1 MNLQAELTR
10 LNERLN
16 DFYVEH
22 NTEDIVT
29 YPKLVTLTTTL
40 RCNYRCW
47 MCYQK
52 TYEGDMDWRIVEAL
66 EHVLPFAKTLQLFGG
81 EPLLYPR
88 IQDLFALA
96 SANACEIQVIT
107 NGSLLTRKNRD
118 LILANNVSQVKI
130 SMEAATQP
138 TYAAIR
144 GGDLDTVFGNIAAL
158 AKARDK
164 RGTTAPEIQINFVAM
179 ARNIRELPAVVER
192 ASASGVDSLL
202 VLYMNCGQRED
213 LARDSLYLHQSLSDE
228 CMEQALNAGQRLG
241 LNVTTPGFFAA
252 GRPDPELDRTCHS
265 PWKNCLID
273 INGGVSFCCG
283 GAGAIGNLLETPF
296 DELWHGEK
304 ISTFR
309 RLVNKPGQPACCRTC
324 RVKGR
329 NHREASFHIR
339 NAELVERLLAQ
350 SA

>member
-66 EHVLPFAKTLQLFGG
+66 AHVLPFVKTLQLFGG

-88 IQDLFALA
+88 VNDLFSLA
-96 SANACEIQVIT
+96 SDNACEIQVIT
-107 NGSLLTRKNRD
+107 NGSLLTRKNRE
-118 LILANNVSQVKI
+118 LILANNVSQVKV
-130 SMEAATQP
+130 SLEAATQP
-138 TYAAIR
+138 TYSAIR
-144 GGDLDTVFGNIAAL
+144 GGDLDAVFGNIAEL
-158 AKARDK
+158 AAARNQ
-164 RGTTAPEIQINFVAM
+164 RGTAAPEIQINFVAM
-179 ARNIRELPAVVER
+179 ERNIRELPGVVER
-192 ASASGVDSLL
+192 AAATGVNSLL
-202 VLYMNCGQRED
+202 VLYMNCGSRED
-213 LARDSLYLHQSLSDE
+213 LARESLYLHQDLSDE
-228 CMEQALNAGQRLG
+228 YMQKALEAGERLG
-241 LNVTTPGFFAA
+241 LHVVTPGFFDAS
-252 GRPDPELDRTCHS
+252 RPDPELDRTCHS
-265 PWKNCLID
+265 PWKNCLVDID
-273 INGGVSFCCG
+273 GTVSFCCG
-283 GAGAIGNLLETPF
+283 GAGPIGNLLQTPF

-304 ISTFR
+304 IGTFR

-339 NAELVERLLAQ
+339 DAAMVKRLTGA
-350 SA
+350 AA